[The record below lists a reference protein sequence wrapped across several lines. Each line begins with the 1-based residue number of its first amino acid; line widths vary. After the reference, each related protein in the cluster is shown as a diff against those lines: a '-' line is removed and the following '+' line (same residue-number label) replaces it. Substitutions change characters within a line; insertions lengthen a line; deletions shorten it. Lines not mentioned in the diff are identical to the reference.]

1 MAGDPMPTPAWH
13 TMTDEQARRWVE
25 VLDNLTDVI
34 PPRASVLVDGA
45 DGHTRVVA
53 DRLAAT
59 LHATGQPCARLTDT
73 TPLADEDAWRVDQAA
88 DSVTLAEGPRWRV
101 HPPTGRWDV
110 VIWLRT
116 RSSARTQPTDRPAG
130 GDRGGHADIVVD
142 LHDPTWPVIRH
153 ITPRLADHGRWYVRE
168 SRAFF
173 AARADTWDTKFG
185 ADLPTYATAVTDAKL
200 PPGGVVIDVGCGTG
214 RALPALRNAVGPEG
228 VVIGLDLTPQMLG
241 VAQRH
246 GRAQHAHLVVAD
258 ARQLPLPDASVD
270 AVFAAGLIMHLP
282 DTDAGLH
289 QLARVTRPGGRLV
302 LFHPSGRAAL
312 AARHGRTLRDD
323 EPLSEAPLRRST
335 DHTGW
340 RLTSYDD
347 PPHRFLAIATRR

>member
-1 MAGDPMPTPAWH
+1 MVGDPMPVPAWQ
-13 TMTDEQARRWVE
+13 TMSDEQARRWVE
-25 VLDNLTDVI
+25 VLDNLAGTI
-34 PPRASVLVDGA
+34 PPGVSVLVDGA
-45 DGHTRVVA
+45 DGHTTVVA

-59 LHATGQPCARLTDT
+59 LYATGQPCARLTDT
-73 TPLADEDAWRVDQAA
+73 APLADEAGWRLDQTP
-88 DSVTLAEGPRWRV
+88 DTVTLAEGSRWRA

-110 VIWLRT
+110 VVWLRT
-116 RSSARTQPTDRPAG
+116 RSGTRSQPTDRSPN
-130 GDRGGHADIVVD
+130 GDRGSADIVVD

-153 ITPRLADHGRWYVRE
+153 ITTRLAAHDRWYVTE

-185 ADLPTYATAVTDAKL
+185 ADLPTYATAVSEAKL

-214 RALPALRNAVGPEG
+214 RALPALRDAVGPEG

-241 VAQRH
+241 VAQEH
-246 GRAQHAHLVVAD
+246 GRDQHAHLLVAD
-258 ARQLPLPDASVD
+258 ARQLPFADASVD

-302 LFHPSGRAAL
+302 LFHPSGRVAL
-312 AARHGRTLRDD
+312 AARHGRTLSDD
-323 EPLSEAPLRRST
+323 EPLSEGPLRRST

-340 RLTSYDD
+340 QLTSYDD
-347 PPHRFLAIATRR
+347 APHRFLAIATRR